1 VDEVVM
7 IKTMVMKKI
16 LFITLLCSSYIISTA
31 QTVLTTPPTRNSQYG
46 SFKEFEIRNNN
57 AAAQIAWQTARE
69 ENNRGF
75 EIQERIGNGPWIIV
89 AYVASM
95 APDGNSSKTL
105 NYLYGDNSLLKE
117 NVQYR
122 IRQIDINGHSFYSS
136 IQALNQLNAI
146 NKIVVYPNPSPDGT
160 VNVVLGN
167 ANSFKDVQVMDIN
180 GQLIQQWLSVNSANQ
195 QINNLR
201 KGNYIIRVI
210 DRQTGGVSSEK
221 IIVQ

>member
-1 VDEVVM
+1 
-7 IKTMVMKKI
+7 MKKI
-16 LFITLLCSSYIISTA
+16 LFIILLGSSHIVSSA
-31 QTVLTTPPTRNSQYG
+31 QTVLTKPSTRNSQYG
-46 SFKEFEIRNNN
+46 YFNEFEIRKNN

-75 EIQERIGNGPWIIV
+75 EIQRRIGNEPWTIV

-95 APDGNSSKTL
+95 APDGNSGKTL

-117 NVQYR
+117 NAQYR
-122 IRQIDINGHSFYSS
+122 IRQIDINGHSSYSS
-136 IQALNQLNAI
+136 IQTLNQLNAI
-146 NKIVVYPNPSPDGT
+146 NKIVVYPNPSPDGI
-160 VNVVLGN
+160 VNVALGN

-201 KGNYIIRVI
+201 KGNYIIRVVN
-210 DRQTGGVSSEK
+210 RQTGDVSSEK

>member
-1 VDEVVM
+1 
-7 IKTMVMKKI
+7 MKRI
-16 LFITLLCSSYIISTA
+16 LFIALLSCSYILSTA
-31 QTVLTTPPTRNSQYG
+31 QTVLTKPSARNSQYG
-46 SFKEFEIRNNN
+46 YFKEFEIRKNN
-57 AAAQIAWQTARE
+57 AAAQIAWQTVRE

-75 EIQERIGNGPWIIV
+75 ELQRRIGTNPWTII

-105 NYLYGDNSLLKE
+105 KYLYGDNSLLKE
-117 NVQYR
+117 DAQYR
-122 IRQIDINGHSFYSS
+122 IRQIDINGHSSYSS
-136 IQALNQLNAI
+136 IQTLDQLHVI
-146 NKIVVYPNPSPDGT
+146 NKILVYPNPSPDGI
-160 VNVVLGN
+160 VNVALGN

-180 GQLIQQWLSVNSANQ
+180 GQLIQQWLSVNTANQ